1 MPNPFSINVI
11 TSAGAALI
19 AQATAANQIVFVAA
33 LSKAS
38 AATDAAS
45 LAGQPVS
52 WYDGHVGSIV
62 SASAEGTVARI
73 TVSFPATG
81 TRQPLKSVCL
91 TARLASQT
99 DEQAVPVAALS
110 DDASTIILP
119 GADDVGQAVSVP
131 FNIAIDPQQQSVEV
145 TPGASASLAD
155 LSRFVS
161 LHKAGDP
168 TAGEAQTILGAKTF
182 AGKFTASQDVSV
194 LGDLDVLYNAT
205 FAGAVQAFN
214 DVSVG
219 GTLSAGTATAG
230 QVQCLDPNS
239 TVATLTKTGL
249 DIRSASNL
257 LRPLTGVT
265 ASGIQLHNDVTGDLT
280 FSVSA
285 TTGTLTA
292 QSLAGLITSLYDVNA
307 GVGSLAEIF
316 LINTSGSTA
325 RDIPRGTEVYDG
337 IVQSGDTIT
346 ATLDGGA
353 LTGYW
358 TLLNKA
364 VVGASGVKVLAVR
377 TA

>member
-1 MPNPFSINVI
+1 MANPFSINVI

-19 AQATAANQIVFVAA
+19 AQATAANQVVFVAA

-45 LAGQPVS
+45 LAGQPAS

-62 SASAEGTVARI
+62 SASAEGAVARI

-119 GADDVGQAVSVP
+119 GVDDVGQAVSLP
-131 FNIAIDPQQQSVEV
+131 FNIAVDPQQQSVEV

-155 LSRFVS
+155 LGRFVS
-161 LHKAGDP
+161 VHRAGDP
-168 TAGEAQTILGAKTF
+168 TAGDAQTVLGAKTF
-182 AGKFTASQDVSV
+182 ASKLTASQDLSV
-194 LGDLDVLYNAT
+194 LGGLDVLYKAT
-205 FAGAVQAFN
+205 FAGAVETFD

-219 GTLSAGTATAG
+219 GTLSAGAATAG

-249 DIRSASNL
+249 DIRSASSL
-257 LRPLTGVT
+257 LQPLTGVT
-265 ASGIQLHNDVTGDLT
+265 ASGIQLHNDATGDLT
-280 FSVSA
+280 FSVNA
-285 TTGTLTA
+285 KTGALTA
-292 QSLAGLITSLYDVNA
+292 QSLAGLITSLYDANA

-316 LINTSGSTA
+316 LINTSSSTA

-337 IVQSGDTIT
+337 IVQSGDAIT

>member
-1 MPNPFSINVI
+1 MSNIFSLNVI
-11 TSAGAALI
+11 TSAGATLI

-45 LAGQPVS
+45 LAGQPAS
-52 WYDGHVGSIV
+52 WYDGHGGRIV
-62 SASAEGTVARI
+62 SVSAEGAVARI
-73 TVSFPATG
+73 TVAFPAAG
-81 TRQPLKSVCL
+81 ARQPLKSTCI

-119 GADDVGQAVSVP
+119 GVDDVGQAVSLP

-155 LSRFVS
+155 LGRFVS
-161 LHKAGDP
+161 VHRAGDP
-168 TAGEAQTILGAKTF
+168 TAGDAQTVLGAKTF
-182 AGKFTASQDVSV
+182 ASKLTASQDLSV
-194 LGDLDVLYNAT
+194 LGGLDVLYKAT
-205 FAGAVQAFN
+205 FAGAVETFD

-219 GTLSAGTATAG
+219 GTLSAGAATAG

-239 TVATLTKTGL
+239 TVSTLTKTGL

-257 LRPLTGVT
+257 LQPLTGVT
-265 ASGIQLHNDVTGDLT
+265 ASGIQLHNDVTGGLT
-280 FSVSA
+280 FSVNA
-285 TTGTLTA
+285 TTGALTA
-292 QSLAGLITSLYDVNA
+292 QSLAGLSTSLYDANA

-316 LINTSGSTA
+316 LINTSSSTA

-337 IVQSGDTIT
+337 IVQSGDAIT